1 MQAIASLL
9 VLGFVLGLRHAT
21 DADHVVAVGA
31 ITSRERSL
39 RSALWIGASWGL
51 GHALTVLVVGGA
63 IVLFGL
69 VIPPRVGLGMEFSV
83 ALMLIALGVV
93 NLRGA
98 LRHLHETAH
107 ADRSKPAP
115 ASVPPGALRAV
126 GVGIV
131 HGLAGSA
138 AVALLVL
145 ASITDPKFALV
156 YLAVFG
162 IGTILGM
169 MTLTSALA
177 LPVAFAGD
185 RFERMHRGLAR
196 AAGVLSVA
204 VGLFLAY
211 RIGFVDGLFG
221 VR

>member
-1 MQAIASLL
+1 
-9 VLGFVLGLRHAT
+9 
-21 DADHVVAVGA
+21 VVAIGA

-39 RSALWIGASWGL
+39 RSALLIGVSWGL

-83 ALMLIALGVV
+83 ALMLIVLGIA
-93 NLRGA
+93 NLQGA
-98 LRHLHETAH
+98 MRRIHEVAH
-107 ADRSKPAP
+107 GGGESLKSAARSA
-115 ASVPPGALRAV
+115 VPGGALRAV

-145 ASITDPKFALV
+145 ASLTDARFALL
-156 YLAVFG
+156 YLAIFG
-162 IGTILGM
+162 LGTILGM

-177 LPVAFAGD
+177 LPVAYAAE
-185 RFERMHRGLAR
+185 RFQSVHRGLAR
-196 AAGVLSVA
+196 AAGFLSVA
-204 VGLFLAY
+204 FGLFLAY
-211 RIGFVDGLFG
+211 RIGFVDGLFNG
-221 VR
+221 DVPK